1 MSELVSHKVSFADAP
16 AERHFAILH
25 LCRGRG
31 FGILTAMKKMF
42 FLFLAVL
49 CAAIACADDMT
60 DYCRDV
66 VEPAL
71 AGVFAAKWTPRGPD
85 AESVD
90 WLIVRRRRSRIR
102 DVWIGGTAPTNGTPW
117 RLGVS
122 RTTNGSFVLNGRLWP
137 FETSPCAVT
146 NTCATNA
153 HVRLVAR
160 AADAAAAGAP
170 IAEARE
176 LVAQA
181 YALRHERKFP
191 EASKTLRAAEAC
203 DPLGVWSAVERN
215 FLEEDGEGAVD
226 AAREGRARPDVSV
239 SECRAAYLQIGA
251 TNEVRLIDKQLKN
264 QMPRK

>member
-1 MSELVSHKVSFADAP
+1 M

-85 AESVD
+85 AESVAAVCTNVD
-90 WLIVRRRRSRIR
+90 WRIVRRRRSRIR

-117 RLGVS
+117 RLGVN